1 MEIKDILETAK
12 KGSERIW
19 SLLEQDKDLWDT
31 MKETERNLDKL
42 KKEQVDASWAY
53 RKGLRALE
61 LMRKEYPLFYEYFV
75 NEMLKR
81 HYTK

>member
-1 MEIKDILETAK
+1 MEIKDVLETAK
-12 KGSERIW
+12 KGSGRIW
-19 SLLEQDKDLWDT
+19 YLLERDKELRDT
-31 MKETERNLDKL
+31 MKEAERNLDKL
-42 KKEQVDASWAY
+42 KEEQVDASWAY

-81 HYTK
+81 HYTE